1 MRAPSSERN
10 RRAQRLLALNRQA
23 ATEAVPTVF
32 YRLLAYLFQHDRL
45 DKSYTTNPDCL
56 ENKVLPTILVNDAE
70 TAVVKVLGSNEDVKC
85 DVCDLVLPAAQ
96 FQADFLENHTVPCP
110 RCSESQGR
118 RSERTAPIL
127 QPAVTMLD
135 EIPDS
140 QDIFQSMAD
149 DSDVL
154 LLVGIPCIEP
164 QLETLVKDMARMARE
179 SDRRVVYIG
188 LELLPKSG
196 WSQIVDVH
204 LRVDPLHWAER
215 HFQKLVATQHESRNG
230 LEALE
235 SFFVPPPVPF
245 ELGTDVGQFLF
256 SGSVNDCRL
265 CFKSVSSDVVHPCRV
280 CHTPYCMQGPDAP
293 DDTCCVHLFELSPS
307 HVDASSDM
315 RRALEKFVCPG
326 CFVPASGE
334 LYPHSVCPAPCR
346 LPEPLISPPRL
357 VVYIFYIHEFRYTA
371 THMARAVA
379 YTWNERGWPCRV
391 VPISLDDLAHNVS
404 VDVLN
409 KQNLWNYRS
418 YRVFALYLTH
428 ALTPS
433 LNIQTSAT
441 HAEPVD
447 VVIDMTLTAIQPVL
461 LHAASLDVILLCC
474 GHLFKSPQLVGCLQQ
489 VMSQWPILENIVGCL
504 NTRLPASVMTP
515 LISSLVVDALGYG
528 TELPTSFVENWM
540 RDEMAS
546 ALTDIILFSPK
557 SEPMIYRFAPMQTRP
572 LGRPLPSVLHTCD
585 CKNVPPT
592 ARNVKKEWIVK
603 WQVRR
608 PKSVRWLDPVRSFY
622 ITDHVTTF
630 PSISHSL
637 YQRLE
642 HQELTIRLMCNGLS
656 CA

>member
-1 MRAPSSERN
+1 
-10 RRAQRLLALNRQA
+10 
-23 ATEAVPTVF
+23 
-32 YRLLAYLFQHDRL
+32 
-45 DKSYTTNPDCL
+45 
-56 ENKVLPTILVNDAE
+56 
-70 TAVVKVLGSNEDVKC
+70 
-85 DVCDLVLPAAQ
+85 
-96 FQADFLENHTVPCP
+96 
-110 RCSESQGR
+110 
-118 RSERTAPIL
+118 
-127 QPAVTMLD
+127 
-135 EIPDS
+135 
-140 QDIFQSMAD
+140 
-149 DSDVL
+149 
-154 LLVGIPCIEP
+154 
-164 QLETLVKDMARMARE
+164 
-179 SDRRVVYIG
+179 
-188 LELLPKSG
+188 
-196 WSQIVDVH
+196 
-204 LRVDPLHWAER
+204 
-215 HFQKLVATQHESRNG
+215 
-230 LEALE
+230 
-235 SFFVPPPVPF
+235 
-245 ELGTDVGQFLF
+245 
-256 SGSVNDCRL
+256 
-265 CFKSVSSDVVHPCRV
+265 
-280 CHTPYCMQGPDAP
+280 
-293 DDTCCVHLFELSPS
+293 
-307 HVDASSDM
+307 
-315 RRALEKFVCPG
+315 
-326 CFVPASGE
+326 
-334 LYPHSVCPAPCR
+334 
-346 LPEPLISPPRL
+346 
-357 VVYIFYIHEFRYTA
+357 
-371 THMARAVA
+371 MARAVA

-557 SEPMIYRFAPMQTRP
+557 SEPMIIVSHRCKRDRSDDRFPVCFTHVTARMF
-572 LGRPLPSVLHTCD
+572 
-585 CKNVPPT
+585 PPT

-630 PSISHSL
+630 PSVSHSL